1 MVMQHTLAFAFAIV
15 LSFVITPLV
24 IRFATLIKAIDV
36 PDKRKVHGQP
46 TPRLG
51 GVAIFISFFAA
62 LLLAMYRFPESNVLP
77 WVDSSTKL
85 AILAACFVTLMLGV
99 IDDVRQLGPGSK
111 FTTELLICTFLYF
124 AGVRISD
131 ISYPFGAG
139 QWELGLLSYPVTVL
153 WIIGIM
159 NALNLID
166 GLDGLAAGAS
176 IVASITMC
184 AVLYS
189 MNDPGSALI
198 ALTLAGAVLGFLRHN
213 FNPAKIFLGDSG
225 SLFLGFVLAVLSI
238 VSWTKGST
246 AFAISIPVLAL
257 GLPIMDTTLAVVRR
271 MLRPL
276 LPDQKQSLPLLRVLK
291 SIFLPDRDHIHH
303 RLLALGLS
311 QRSAV
316 LLLYVVSSALGCT
329 AFGLSVTSKVG
340 SSVIFILV
348 MTALFYGVRQ
358 LNYREIAILRNGA
371 LLPFYERPLLQ
382 RRAFQ
387 VFVDLAFAATSYW
400 LSWFFIL
407 RNRVDSVSGGQ
418 LLLYSAVSVLAQM
431 IILWNFGLYRGMYR
445 HASIADALR
454 ITKAVLIAVTITGAA
469 SALLGDWSPQV
480 TVTVLTMN
488 FFFLLTFVSGWRF
501 SFSVLSHL
509 NQQQGDGKKKVLIY
523 GAGYRGAAALRL
535 MLNSPSLQISP
546 IGFIDDNPGL
556 EGKRM
561 YGYEV
566 FGGHWKIQRLI
577 NVAGVDEIVIAAES
591 LRPQVVERLK
601 SLSRSNRITLK
612 TLRVVVESEPVEVK
626 REPKLAPVMS
636 PHMTG
641 DRESRE
647 WPERLVPAVSWNRL

>member
-1 MVMQHTLAFAFAIV
+1 V
-15 LSFVITPLV
+15 
-24 IRFATLIKAIDV
+24 KAIDI
-36 PDKRKVHGQP
+36 PDKRKIHGQP

-62 LLLAMYRFPESNVLP
+62 IFLAVHRFPDANVLP
-77 WVDSSTKL
+77 WVDTSTKV
-85 AILAACFVTLMLGV
+85 AILAACLITLLLGV
-99 IDDVRQLGPGSK
+99 IDDIRPLGPGSK
-111 FTTELLICTFLYF
+111 FTTEVLICTLLYF

-131 ISYPFGAG
+131 ISYPFGTG
-139 QWELGLLSYPVTVL
+139 QWQLGLLSYPVTVL
-153 WIIGIM
+153 WIIGVM

-166 GLDGLAAGAS
+166 GLDGLAAGTS
-176 IVASITMC
+176 VVASLTMC

-198 ALTLAGAVLGFLRHN
+198 ALTLAGALLGFLRHN

-225 SLFLGFVLAVLSI
+225 SLFLGLVLAVLSI

-257 GLPIMDTTLAVVRR
+257 GLPIMDTALSVVRR

-276 LPDQKQSLPLLRVLK
+276 LPDQKQPLPLLRVLK
-291 SIFLPDRDHIHH
+291 SVFLPDRDHIHH

-329 AFGLSVTSKVG
+329 AFGLTVTSKVG
-340 SSVIFILV
+340 SSLIFIFA

-371 LLPFYERPLLQ
+371 LLPLYERPLLQ
-382 RRAFQ
+382 RRAFK
-387 VFVDLAFAATSYW
+387 VFMDGAFVATSFL

-407 RNRVDSVSGGQ
+407 RSSGYSLSGGRF
-418 LLLYSAVSVLAQM
+418 LLYSAASVLAQM
-431 IILWNFGLYRGMYR
+431 VILWRFGLYRGIYR

-454 ITKAVLIAVTITGAA
+454 ITKGVFFAVSIPGGVSAV
-469 SALLGDWSPQV
+469 LGDWSPQV
-480 TVTVLTMN
+480 TVTVCVMN

-509 NQQQGDGKKKVLIY
+509 NRHQSDGKKKVLIY
-523 GAGYRGAAALRL
+523 GAGYKGAAALRL
-535 MLNSPSLQISP
+535 ILSSPALQISP
-546 IGFIDDNPGL
+546 VGFIDDNPAL
-556 EGKRM
+556 EKKRM

-577 NVAGVDEIVIAAES
+577 NVEGVDEIIIAAES
-591 LRPQVVERLK
+591 LKPQVVERLK
-601 SLSRSNRITLK
+601 SLSRSNRIALK
-612 TLRVVVESEPVEVK
+612 TLKVVVENEPVEVK
-626 REPKLAPVMS
+626 QETRLAPIVSSQAMGD
-636 PHMTG
+636 TG
-641 DRESRE
+641 TTE